1 MEGQRTMAAPVVLVA
16 VIFINMMLLG
26 QSVTF
31 NRTAFPSDFV
41 FGAASAAYQYEG
53 AAFEGGKGPSIWD
66 TFSHQF
72 SGKIINGDNGDVADD
87 FYHRYKDD
95 VKLMDDIGLDAF
107 RFSISWARVI
117 PSGKLSG
124 GVNKEGV
131 AFYNNV
137 INELLSKGIKPFVT
151 IYHWDLPQ
159 ALQDE
164 YGGFLHPQIM
174 KDFQDFAELCF
185 KEFGDRVKHW
195 ITMNEPYVFIVNGY
209 EMGALAPGR
218 CSSWMNNSCPAGNS
232 ATEPY
237 IVAHYMLLC
246 HALTVKLYKQKYQ
259 ASQKGVIGITLV
271 SHWFIP
277 YSPRK
282 ANKKAAQ
289 RALDFMLGWFMD
301 PLAFGEYPQS
311 VRHLVQGRLPK
322 FSPEESKLVK
332 GSFDFIGI
340 NYYTSNYAADI
351 PSANTIHFS
360 PSTDGRTNLT
370 AYRNGRPIGTPSDVS
385 IFFVYPKGLC
395 DLLVYMKEKYNSPTI
410 YITENGYGDADNGIV
425 KHGVNDTARV
435 SFYYRHILAVKDA
448 MKKGVNV
455 KGYFPWSFLDTYEWG
470 SGYSQRFGIVYV
482 DYKNDITR
490 YPKNS
495 AMWLKKFLGNN

>member
-289 RALDFMLGWFMD
+289 RALDFMLGW
-301 PLAFGEYPQS
+301 
-311 VRHLVQGRLPK
+311 LPK

-425 KHGVNDTARV
+425 KHGVNDTARPKV
-435 SFYYRHILAVKDA
+435 WHCLRRLQKRHNTIPEEL
-448 MKKGVNV
+448 
-455 KGYFPWSFLDTYEWG
+455 S
-470 SGYSQRFGIVYV
+470 YV
-482 DYKNDITR
+482 
-490 YPKNS
+490 
-495 AMWLKKFLGNN
+495 AQEVLG